1 MKDIN
6 LLRYQLFCVKAGKVD
21 PEALPPCKS
30 SLVLHIKRANYQACI
45 WRRALL
51 QKPLIPSPN
60 DHGWTIDEQGLSI
73 KWLGSSPAP
82 HEILAL
88 INCFCKRVC
97 KVETCCCIQAGL
109 LCTDLCITKC
119 ENMLV
124 EGETS
129 IEVAN
134 DVVDID
140 SSDVEN
146 DDEIID

>member
-1 MKDIN
+1 MKDID
-6 LLRYQLFCVKAGKVD
+6 LLGYQLFCVKAGKVD
-21 PEALPPCKS
+21 SEALPPCKS
-30 SLVLHIKRANYQACI
+30 SLVLHIKRENYKACI
-45 WRRALL
+45 WRRVLL
-51 QKPLIPSPN
+51 QNPLIPSPN
-60 DHGWTIDEQGLSI
+60 DHGWTIDVQGLSI

-88 INCFCKRVC
+88 NCFCKRVC
-97 KVETCCCIQAGL
+97 KVETCWCIQAGL

-124 EGETS
+124 EGENS
-129 IEVAN
+129 IDVSN